1 MKSKKKLLT
10 QPSLHVL
17 AATGAG
23 MFVGWPVI
31 HIAGQRGQWAL
42 FGYVFVVWLLLV
54 LLLALIGRAIHRAE
68 RDQESAVDKPT
79 A

>member
-1 MKSKKKLLT
+1 MKLKKKLLA

-17 AATGAG
+17 STIGAG

-42 FGYVFVVWLLLV
+42 FGYVFVVWPLLV
-54 LLLALIGRAIHRAE
+54 LLLGFIGHAIHRATST
-68 RDQESAVDKPT
+68 QESAPDTP
-79 A
+79 AP